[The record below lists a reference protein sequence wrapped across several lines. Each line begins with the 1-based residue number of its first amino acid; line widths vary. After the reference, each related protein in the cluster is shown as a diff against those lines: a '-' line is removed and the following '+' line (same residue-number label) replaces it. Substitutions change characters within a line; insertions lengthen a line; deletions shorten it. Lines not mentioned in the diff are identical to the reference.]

1 MPGPLRL
8 PGVGNRG
15 RAPRTIPELRIS
27 RCALHGREREGILE
41 RAATLSFG
49 LTSNSDNGDD
59 VEAKRTREPKGPDQ
73 VQAVYLEKLADELSH
88 RGLEAW
94 LMAPPGRV
102 PSLYVVNPAARALEE
117 NVYVGCGKDG
127 IWWFW
132 WSWAERIAVADDIDL
147 AAGTIVRVL
156 ASLRR
161 AD

>member
-1 MPGPLRL
+1 M
-8 PGVGNRG
+8 RG
-15 RAPRTIPELRIS
+15 RGS
-27 RCALHGREREGILE
+27 GGILE
-41 RAATLSFG
+41 PAATLSLG
-49 LTSNSDNGDD
+49 LAPNSYDGDD
-59 VEAKRTREPKGPDQ
+59 VEAQRTREPQAPDQ
-73 VQAVYLEKLADELSH
+73 MQAVYLEKLADELSH

-102 PSLYVVNPAARALEE
+102 PSLYVVNPSARALEE

-132 WSWAERIAVADDIDL
+132 WSWAERVAVADDIDL